1 MPRRMSVW
9 PVAIHTLTPEIGIIG
24 AVRVSARRERPSAS
38 QDPPPPRSASVL
50 PPRTRSRS
58 FQGRQSQLPE
68 PHPQSAPAQ
77 NRSALLRAS
86 AAATQKVD
94 LDEPRRCRS
103 LTRNPHRR
111 KTGRRCC
118 AHLPPPPKKL
128 TWMNPGFSGNCR
140 HAGSRFQRRR
150 DQLPLLRKTPA
161 PPSLN
166 RRDDFN

>member
-118 AHLPPPPKKL
+118 AHLPP
-128 TWMNPGFSGNCR
+128 
-140 HAGSRFQRRR
+140 
-150 DQLPLLRKTPA
+150 
-161 PPSLN
+161 LN
-166 RRDDFN
+166 RRDDFNPLVHHVTIPMNTHMTHTLTQSARRPLSEGYA